1 VPAQLFGSWDGKCQS
16 FSREGSAENSKRI
29 ARRAGKDSHG
39 PRKAHRPR
47 VCSPLAH
54 LAHLAQEYVP
64 FASDPRY
71 QGVLEASDDE
81 GRTVIMHA
89 RSLCTS
95 SCVAPPGTLHMNENA
110 ARRGART
117 KIVQGWPKLWA
128 NFRPLIGIF
137 SQSVGPSLTIWANPV
152 QFSFRMPPSSRPPRR
167 RTGSARP
174 GAGGR
179 RAPAGPAARATR
191 RPTRRRWRRRCYS
204 WTRSLS
210 YYAPVLLFIWKFFMG
225 GCMREHIQ

>member
-1 VPAQLFGSWDGKCQS
+1 MRRPPGHLAQNPPGPPGAQGHLARLAQS
-16 FSREGSAENSKRI
+16 PPGVLVA
-29 ARRAGKDSHG
+29 
-39 PRKAHRPR
+39 PTWQKAHLAATWRRP
-47 VCSPLAH
+47 H